1 MEQTENRNT
10 NMSSTEIG
18 LQIDI
23 GDLLKSIRKFWAF
36 AVVLAVLFGGAMFT
50 KEKMSYVPQYTAQAT
65 FTVNTQ
71 NASATMGGVS
81 VYSFYYDSAT
91 VNQLTDTFPLI
102 LSSNLLQDAVCEDLE
117 IPYLPASLS
126 ASAVEGSSMF
136 TLSATSTDPQMSF
149 DVLNSVI
156 ENYPD
161 VAKYAVGNIKFE
173 IITSPVVPTSPS
185 NSNDY
190 IKNVLIAMGVGFAL
204 GCGVIVLYAYQRNT
218 IKRKSEIKE
227 KLNCEAV
234 GTIPYI
240 SFKKNTRVAQRSM
253 LYTNEK
259 INSSFIEAFRVF
271 RNVFDN
277 SLGKNDKVVIGTS
290 TAPSE
295 GKTTIVTNLALALA
309 EYGKKVL
316 LVDGDLRNPS
326 VAPLLGVNTE
336 CLEYVKSTKDYK
348 IAYLKEYGIY
358 FMIFGDE
365 NGRRFKYVNSAYSKE
380 IFDSVREDFDLILV
394 DTPPC
399 GLVSDALFFAQAADA
414 AFYVVMQDT
423 VKVTK
428 IQSGLNNLM
437 STDVKILGCVLNGI
451 EMAHAGYGYGHYG
464 YGYGYK
470 SYNYGYGYGYGK
482 KKKQRR

>member
-1 MEQTENRNT
+1 MEQAENRNINT
-10 NMSSTEIG
+10 SSTEVG

-23 GDLLKSIRKFWAF
+23 GDLIKSIRKFWVI
-36 AVVLAVLFGGAMFT
+36 AVALAVLFGGAMFV
-50 KEKMSYVPQYTAQAT
+50 KEKISYVPKYTAQAT

-71 NASATMGGVS
+71 NTSATMGGVS
-81 VYSFYYDSAT
+81 VYSFYYDSIT

-117 IPYLPASLS
+117 LSYLPATLS
-126 ASAVEGSSMF
+126 ANAVEGSSMF
-136 TLSATSTDPQMSF
+136 TLSATSNNPQVSF

-156 ENYPD
+156 ENYPS
-161 VAKYAVGNIKFE
+161 VAKYAVGNIRFDM
-173 IITSPVVPTSPS
+173 ITSPVVPTSPS

-190 IKNVLIAMGVGFAL
+190 LKGVLYATAIGFVL
-204 GCGVIVLYAYQRNT
+204 GCAIIVLYAYLRNT

-227 KLNCEAV
+227 KLNCDAI
-234 GTIPYI
+234 GTVPYI
-240 SFKKNTRVAQRSM
+240 SFKKNTRITQRSM

-259 INSSFIEAFRVF
+259 INSSFVEAFRVF
-271 RNVFDN
+271 RNVFEN
-277 SLGKNDKVVIGTS
+277 SLSKKDKVVIGTS
-290 TAPSE
+290 TAPGE
-295 GKTTIVTNLALALA
+295 GKTTIVTNLALSLA

-326 VAPLLGVNTE
+326 VAPLLGVNLDCVE
-336 CLEYVKSTKDYK
+336 FVKTTADYK
-348 IAYLKEYGIY
+348 IAYLKDYGIY
-358 FMIFGDE
+358 FMLLSDG
-365 NGRRFKYVNSAYSKE
+365 NGRRFKYVNSSYSKE
-380 IFDSVREDFDLILV
+380 IFDSLRDDFDLILV

-414 AFYVVMQDT
+414 AFYVVLQDA

-451 EMAHAGYGYGHYG
+451 ETAHSGYGYGH

-470 SYNYGYGYGYGK
+470 SYNYGYGYGYGYGK
-482 KKKQRR
+482 KKKHRR